1 VLGAASLRRNRRIAY
16 AVLLTCAVFLPTV
29 DPVSLALEIVPL
41 IALFELP
48 VVLAAI
54 MERAGLR

>member
-1 VLGAASLRRNRRIAY
+1 
-16 AVLLTCAVFLPTV
+16 VFLPTV